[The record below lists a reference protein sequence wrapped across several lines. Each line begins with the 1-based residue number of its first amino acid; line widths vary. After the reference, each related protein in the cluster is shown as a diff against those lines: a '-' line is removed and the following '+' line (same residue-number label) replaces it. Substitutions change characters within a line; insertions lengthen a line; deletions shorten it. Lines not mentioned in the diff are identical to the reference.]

1 MSSNKIKQAVDNL
14 KATYNTNNPFV
25 ICDHLGIT
33 VRERNFNESRK
44 AYFVSIYGQPSITI
58 NSNYIE
64 KSKNILCAHELGHI
78 ILGHTGV
85 NNFESENQEAE
96 REANLFA
103 ASLLISDEMLQDYS
117 CYTQDQ
123 FCQCTGYPKELI
135 ELRLKQ

>member
-96 REANLFA
+96 RAV
-103 ASLLISDEMLQDYS
+103 S
-117 CYTQDQ
+117 YTHLDVYKRQ
-123 FCQCTGYPKELI
+123 K
-135 ELRLKQ
+135 

>member
-85 NNFESENQEAE
+85 NNFEDVSMKLNKDNIPTFLNSRIDYCFEDT
-96 REANLFA
+96 NLNIT
-103 ASLLISDEMLQDYS
+103 SYEVDKVYMSDHFPIIVDFS
-117 CYTQDQ
+117 
-123 FCQCTGYPKELI
+123 
-135 ELRLKQ
+135 

>member
-1 MSSNKIKQAVDNL
+1 MSSNKIKKAVENL

-25 ICDHLGIT
+25 ICEHLGIT
-33 VRERNFNESRK
+33 VRERNFNETRK

-103 ASLLISDEMLQDYS
+103 LYMLFDED
-117 CYTQDQ
+117 D
-123 FCQCTGYPKELI
+123 FEI
-135 ELRLKQ
+135 

>member
-96 REANLFA
+96 TFFIDFICALPPTLDTDIPGSTAGLTPE
-103 ASLLISDEMLQDYS
+103 
-117 CYTQDQ
+117 
-123 FCQCTGYPKELI
+123 
-135 ELRLKQ
+135 

>member
-1 MSSNKIKQAVDNL
+1 MSSNKIKKAVENL

-25 ICDHLGIT
+25 ICEHLGIT
-33 VRERNFNESRK
+33 VRERNFNETRK

-85 NNFESENQEAE
+85 NNL
-96 REANLFA
+96 NLK
-103 ASLLISDEMLQDYS
+103 
-117 CYTQDQ
+117 T
-123 FCQCTGYPKELI
+123 K
-135 ELRLKQ
+135 RLKEKQIYLHFICYLMKMTLI

>member
-1 MSSNKIKQAVDNL
+1 MSSNKIKKAVENL

-25 ICDHLGIT
+25 ICEHLGIT
-33 VRERNFNESRK
+33 VRERNFNETRK

-103 ASLLISDEMLQDYS
+103 ASLLISDDMLQDYS
-117 CYTQDQ
+117 CCTQDQ
-123 FCQCTGYPKELI
+123 FCPCTGYPKELI
-135 ELRLKQ
+135 ELRLK